1 MGYGV
6 GLQEVRTFSFFLHR
20 CNEDISCL
28 NSRPLPLPNII
39 KIKIHSS
46 CKIEDFI
53 ESHYWVCGLIKDTDR
68 RLPYK
73 LRCRKY
79 QGQQGDVSQSVRY
92 HHRKTRLRRS
102 YLCAVCADESDRICV
117 GWTWRFPRVARG
129 RVTTRKLFT
138 EALPKGRKEKARSRT
153 PSGSWLFSTT
163 AALYVDKNSFRP
175 RPLPLSLPP

>member
-1 MGYGV
+1 MTELTKYIGPDLDMPSMGYGV

-79 QGQQGDVSQSVRY
+79 QGQQGDVSQSVRGNY
-92 HHRKTRLRRS
+92 KTRFRGGQNLT
-102 YLCAVCADESDRICV
+102 AVERNALVYQVYPVSRIT
-117 GWTWRFPRVARG
+117 GEG
-129 RVTTRKLFT
+129 RT
-138 EALPKGRKEKARSRT
+138 E
-153 PSGSWLFSTT
+153 F
-163 AALYVDKNSFRP
+163 
-175 RPLPLSLPP
+175 